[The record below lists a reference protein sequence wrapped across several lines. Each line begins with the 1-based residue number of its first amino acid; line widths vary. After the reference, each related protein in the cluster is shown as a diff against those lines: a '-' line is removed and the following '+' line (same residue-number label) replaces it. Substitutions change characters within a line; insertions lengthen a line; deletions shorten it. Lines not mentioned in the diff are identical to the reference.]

1 MLHILIAA
9 VLPIP
14 SLAHIG
20 TLNSKLRGELEI
32 ITSTEFDHVEDRASN
47 EGSRRFH
54 NHMPVKHLLMSV
66 FNVKVGAIDQEKTQ
80 IGDFS
85 VIVKTSGT
93 LFEALV

>member
-1 MLHILIAA
+1 MDGVGDSMMLHILVAA

-32 ITSTEFDHVEDRASN
+32 ITSTEFGHVEDRASN

-54 NHMPVKHLLMSV
+54 NHMSVKSV
-66 FNVKVGAIDQEKTQ
+66 F
-80 IGDFS
+80 
-85 VIVKTSGT
+85 
-93 LFEALV
+93 L

>member
-1 MLHILIAA
+1 MDEVGGSMMLHILVAA

-20 TLNSKLRGELEI
+20 TLNSKLHGELEI

-54 NHMPVKHLLMSV
+54 NHMSVKSV
-66 FNVKVGAIDQEKTQ
+66 F
-80 IGDFS
+80 
-85 VIVKTSGT
+85 
-93 LFEALV
+93 L